1 MTARQQTRSGSH
13 SEQLLEYLERRA
25 SDGELYVKSKFLAED
40 LDLSASQI
48 GVLLGRL
55 QDSTET
61 LDIEQWS
68 YTNATTWRITPAE

>member
-1 MTARQQTRSGSH
+1 MPQQTRPTQ
-13 SEQLLEYLERRA
+13 SERLIEYLERRA

-55 QDSTET
+55 QDSVET

-68 YTNATTWRITPAE
+68 YTNATTWRIAPAE

>member
-1 MTARQQTRSGSH
+1 MPQQTRPTQ
-13 SEQLLEYLERRA
+13 SERLIEYLERRA

-55 QDSTET
+55 QDSAET

-68 YTNATTWRITPAE
+68 YTNATTWRIAPAE

>member
-1 MTARQQTRSGSH
+1 MTMRQQTHPSSR
-13 SEQLLEYLERRA
+13 LLEYLERRA
-25 SDGELYVKSKFLAED
+25 ADGEIYVKSKFLAED

-68 YTNATTWRITPAE
+68 YTNATTWRIAPAE

>member
-1 MTARQQTRSGSH
+1 MPQQTRPTQ
-13 SEQLLEYLERRA
+13 SERLLEYLERRA

-55 QDSTET
+55 QDSAET

-68 YTNATTWRITPAE
+68 YTNATTWRIAPAE

>member
-1 MTARQQTRSGSH
+1 MTMNQQTHPAGH
-13 SEQLLEYLERRA
+13 LLEYLERRTA
-25 SDGELYVKSKFLAED
+25 DGEIYVKSKFLAED

-55 QDSTET
+55 QDSAET

-68 YTNATTWRITPAE
+68 YTNATTWRIAPAE

>member
-1 MTARQQTRSGSH
+1 MNQQTHPAGH
-13 SEQLLEYLERRA
+13 LLEYLERRA
-25 SDGELYVKSKFLAED
+25 DDGEIYVKSKFLAED

-55 QDSTET
+55 QDSAET

-68 YTNATTWRITPAE
+68 YTNATTWRIAPAE

>member
-1 MTARQQTRSGSH
+1 MTMSQQTHPARH
-13 SEQLLEYLERRA
+13 LLEYLEHRA
-25 SDGELYVKSKFLAED
+25 DDGEIYVKSKFLAED

-68 YTNATTWRITPAE
+68 YTNATTWRIAPAE

>member
-1 MTARQQTRSGSH
+1 MTMNQQTHPAGH
-13 SEQLLEYLERRA
+13 LLEYLERRA
-25 SDGELYVKSKFLAED
+25 DDGEIYVKSKFLAED

-55 QDSTET
+55 QDSAET

-68 YTNATTWRITPAE
+68 YTNATTWRIAPAE

>member
-1 MTARQQTRSGSH
+1 MPRQARPRSGS
-13 SEQLLEYLERRA
+13 ERLLEHLQRRA
-25 SDGELYVKSKFLAED
+25 EDGEIYVKSKFLAED

-55 QDSTET
+55 QGSAET

-68 YTNATTWRITPAE
+68 YTNATTWRIAPAE

>member
-1 MTARQQTRSGSH
+1 MTMRQQHPAGR
-13 SEQLLEYLERRA
+13 LLEYLERRA
-25 SDGELYVKSKFLAED
+25 GDGEIYVKSKFLAED

-55 QDSTET
+55 QDSAET

-68 YTNATTWRITPAE
+68 YTNATTWRIAPAE

>member
-1 MTARQQTRSGSH
+1 MTMNQQTHPAGH
-13 SEQLLEYLERRA
+13 LLEYLERRA
-25 SDGELYVKSKFLAED
+25 DDGEIYVKSKFLAED

-55 QDSTET
+55 QDSADT

-68 YTNATTWRITPAE
+68 YTNATTWRIAPAE

>member
-1 MTARQQTRSGSH
+1 MTMRQQTHPAGR
-13 SEQLLEYLERRA
+13 LLEYLERRA
-25 SDGELYVKSKFLAED
+25 ADGEIYVKSKFLAED

-55 QDSTET
+55 QDSAET

-68 YTNATTWRITPAE
+68 YTNATTWRIAPAE